1 MSAFANVITDRW
13 APPVTMAD
21 IGANALTA
29 VYSDAARNR
38 LELIVGKLEALRFG
52 ESPQLLGG
60 LAGLCLGL

>member
-1 MSAFANVITDRW
+1 
-13 APPVTMAD
+13 MAD
-21 IGANALTA
+21 TGANALTA

-60 LAGLCLGL
+60 LAGLRLGL